1 LPGAARP
8 YYIPTDHWGSR
19 AAAAVLTELYGV
31 EPYQS
36 RTGGSIPVCELFL
49 DTLGVYTVGFA
60 FGLRDEQIHAPDE
73 FFRLGSF
80 RRGQRAYARLLH
92 ELGRAHAA

>member
-1 LPGAARP
+1 V
-8 YYIPTDHWGSR
+8 
-19 AAAAVLTELYGV
+19 AAVLAEVYGV

-73 FFRLGSF
+73 FFRLNSF
-80 RRGQRAYARLLH
+80 RRGQQAYARLLH
-92 ELGRAHAA
+92 ELGHLSIQ